1 MAGAA
6 QHTDLDARLARI
18 LDAVGIPA
26 GGLVER
32 RRPLPAAVAAL
43 HRLVLEGFLALGGPP
58 DAVWLGEAANRTGVD
73 VDVDAGLELLAEVD
87 LIGLD
92 DLATITAA
100 YPFSGVATRHAVTL
114 DGSPTVAS
122 MCAIDA
128 IAIPLVTDRIGVVV
142 SEEPESGAEIRVA
155 VVEGEARWD
164 PPEAV
169 TVFGRTRSSGPLAA
183 ACCSTMD
190 AFTSR
195 GAAER
200 YLAAH
205 PEVEGEILDQA
216 ESEAVARAIFD
227 GLL

>member
-1 MAGAA
+1 MAGTPEET
-6 QHTDLDARLARI
+6 QIDVRLAGV
-18 LDAVGIPA
+18 LGSVGIPA

-32 RRPLPAAVAAL
+32 RALLDAPTAAL
-43 HRLVLEGFLALGGPP
+43 HHLVLEGFLALGGPP
-58 DAVWLGEAANRTGVD
+58 DTLWLAEAAARAGVGVD
-73 VDVDAGLELLAEVD
+73 VDDGLERLAEVD

-100 YPFSGVATRHAVTL
+100 YPFSGVTTRHLVKL

-128 IAIPLVTDRIGVVV
+128 IAIPLVTGRIGVVV
-142 SEEPESGAEIRVA
+142 SIEPESGTEVRVA

-164 PPEAV
+164 PPDAV

-183 ACCSTMD
+183 ACCSSMD

-195 GAAER
+195 RAAER
-200 YLAAH
+200 YLSRH
-205 PEVEGEILDQA
+205 PEIEGEILDQA